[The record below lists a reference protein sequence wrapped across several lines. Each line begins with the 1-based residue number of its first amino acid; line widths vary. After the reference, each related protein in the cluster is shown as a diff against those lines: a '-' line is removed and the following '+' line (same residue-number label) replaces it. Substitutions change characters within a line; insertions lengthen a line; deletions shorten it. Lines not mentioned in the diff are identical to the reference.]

1 MMIRLS
7 GLLLLISV
15 LTAWTQEPPTR
26 QGPVSLR
33 VNSFLV
39 EEAFTQEAGVVEH
52 IAAFQFSRRGGSGEY
67 SFTQEWPLFSARH
80 QLSFTLPFQW
90 EPTAF
95 QGATGMGD
103 AEVGY
108 GYQWIADDRSGI
120 FVSPRLG
127 LTLPTGDAARGHGA
141 GAPGVEASLPVSVSV
156 SQNVVASGSLGVS
169 YTPSARNP
177 QGDEADVAGYE
188 LGGSLIWMAHPRFG
202 LIAGAVWESG
212 QEVDGAG
219 ETSRSNHLLVAPGLR
234 ATVDLVP
241 GLQLV
246 PGILVPIGLGPSGGA
261 RSISLFL
268 SVEHPFRR

>member
-1 MMIRLS
+1 MIIRLP
-7 GLLLLISV
+7 GILLLISA
-15 LTAWTQEPPTR
+15 LPAWTQEPPAM
-26 QGPVSLR
+26 QQPLSLR

-39 EEAFTQEAGVVEH
+39 EEAFTQEVGVVEH
-52 IAAFQFSRRGGSGEY
+52 IAAFHLSARSGSGEY

-80 QLSFTLPFQW
+80 QLSFVLPFQW
-90 EPTAF
+90 EPTAR

-103 AEVGY
+103 VEVGY
-108 GYQWIADDRSGI
+108 GYQWIADDRSAI

-127 LTLPTGDAARGHGA
+127 LTLPTGDAERGRGA
-141 GAPGVEASLPVSVSV
+141 GAPGVEASLPVSIRVL
-156 SQNVVASGSLGVS
+156 QNVVASGSLGAS

-177 QGDEADVAGYE
+177 QGDEADVVGYE

-212 QEVDGAG
+212 QEVDGPG
-219 ETSRSNHLLVAPGLR
+219 ETSRSNDLLVAPGIR

-241 GLQLV
+241 GMQLV
-246 PGILVPIGLGPSGGA
+246 PGILVPIGLGSRDGV
-261 RSISLFL
+261 RSVSLFL